1 MKDLEQT
8 NENKT
13 FMKSSYN
20 DTKMDKSNELNE
32 SMTLNEGSRDE
43 YEKTLHNLGGG
54 NNA

>member
-8 NENKT
+8 NENKA

-43 YEKTLHNLGGG
+43 YESTIHKIGG
-54 NNA
+54 NSNG